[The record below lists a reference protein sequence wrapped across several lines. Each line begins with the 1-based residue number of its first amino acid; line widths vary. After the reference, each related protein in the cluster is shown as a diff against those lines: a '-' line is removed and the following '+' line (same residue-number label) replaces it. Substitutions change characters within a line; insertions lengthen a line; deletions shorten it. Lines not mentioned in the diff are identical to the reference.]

1 MFSGLLDEAMGL
13 TDSELD
19 ERLRENE
26 LVQRATEAERAAL
39 LTVSVAR
46 GAYRVDGQRT
56 VNGYLRA
63 TMNLSK
69 GAAAED
75 RKIAE
80 ACNTSPALGDA
91 LAAGHIG
98 VAQVLEIARI
108 HSNPRTRQFFSQVAP
123 IYVEFA
129 EHDSHLQLKRRIDNF
144 INLADQD
151 GAFAELVCNIE
162 QRAAQA
168 HVVGGTLDVR
178 IHGGDPL
185 VAEEFVA
192 TFDMFVEAEFR
203 GDLDARRAEH
213 GDAADQFPLA
223 RSDRQRRFDA
233 AIAMA
238 RAARQHLA
246 DGGSAEAA
254 ELVIDVVADPQTLH
268 DVFDD
273 AGMVTTE
280 TGDVVDLDDATIGA
294 VLVAAAED
302 PTEWIGRRCE
312 TAGGVPIHPILL
324 LKAAMTGHLRR
335 VLIDSDSVVIDRGRA
350 TRLFTGEARA
360 AAKLLFQEC
369 AHPGCSVKVRYAE
382 VDHIDEWHEG
392 GHTDQRNSAIE
403 CKPHNLDK
411 HRERWR
417 TRRDE
422 HGRVFTIRADG
433 SIMLPVGA
441 RAPDLSWDEMGR
453 AARARA
459 AAIRPAA

>member
-1 MFSGLLDEAMGL
+1 MFDDLLDEAMGL

-26 LVQRATEAERAAL
+26 LAQRATEVERAAL

-80 ACNTSPALGDA
+80 ACNASPALGDA

-98 VAQVLEIARI
+98 VVQVLEIARI
-108 HSNPRTRQFFSQVAP
+108 HSNPRTRQFFTRVA
-123 IYVEFA
+123 
-129 EHDSHLQLKRRIDNF
+129 
-144 INLADQD
+144 
-151 GAFAELVCNIE
+151 
-162 QRAAQA
+162 
-168 HVVGGTLDVR
+168 
-178 IHGGDPL
+178 
-185 VAEEFVA
+185 EFVA
-192 TFDMFVEAEFR
+192 TFDMFIEAEFR

-294 VLVAAAED
+294 VLVAAADD

-312 TAGGVPIHPILL
+312 TSSGVPIHPILL
-324 LKAAMTGHLRR
+324 LKAAMTGHVRR

-392 GHTDQRNSAIE
+392 GRTDQRNSAIE

-433 SIMLPVGA
+433 TIMLPVGA

-453 AARARA
+453 AARARV